1 MAYKKKKPAHR
12 KNPKRV
18 AAGKKAAKT
27 RARNKR
33 GYSKKKSGY
42 RKEAEAGLKAGKKA
56 AAARRKGYSKRRRS
70 ARMDGARCVACGH
83 VVYGV
88 GGRAPSNAKLKAHYK
103 RKHQHATYG
112 WTTGLTT
119 AQHKK
124 FRAKYARRRPFVPPR
139 QRVTFKGV
147 AAQRARLEKAYAA
160 AHKRY
165 SNAFHQEMLWLGKNP
180 GHAMLESEMAA
191 IRARPRVFPLWV
203 KSRAAF
209 IRMIALG
216 RSKSYGS
223 R

>member
-112 WTTGLTT
+112 WTTGLTA

-124 FRAKYARRRPFVPPR
+124 FRAKYARRRPFVPHR
-139 QRVTFKGV
+139 QRDFLKDAYEDARRAYDDAVDRRMRVLGINPKHALLASTWQAINAHPSV
-147 AAQRARLEKAYAA
+147 APH
-160 AHKRY
+160 HKR
-165 SNAFHQEMLWLGKNP
+165 
-180 GHAMLESEMAA
+180 
-191 IRARPRVFPLWV
+191 
-203 KSRAAF
+203 SREAYQ
-209 IRMIALG
+209 RLVG
-216 RSKSYGS
+216 R
-223 R
+223 